1 MGYKKLTRSSHNGL
15 TMIAT
20 MARYMNMTDHTA
32 KLILDLGAKVGAS
45 AHARSKWPVRGVSY
59 RWRIKIIQAAALAGK
74 QLTEADFE
82 ADAMAKARA
91 A

>member
-1 MGYKKLTRSSHNGL
+1 MGYKKSTLPSHFGL
-15 TMIAT
+15 TMVAI
-20 MARYMNMTDHTA
+20 MSRYSGMNDNTA

-82 ADAMAKARA
+82 PDAMAKARA